1 VPDPLAIYGALG
13 ATCSLGWQVWRER
26 RRLRTSVRID
36 FEHGS
41 NFVYGS
47 QVLGAN
53 DNAPREYVLSVVVIN
68 DGETTEYVRDIGIE
82 IADGR
87 GFGFDFGRGDGDRV
101 LAPRGRVSHE
111 FRLSDHPDVDL
122 EADGFVALVRLGSG
136 LNLKTGT
143 RRLQPEVLEDLKAHN
158 SRLTRDGSV

>member
-1 VPDPLAIYGALG
+1 MPDPLAIYGAVA

-26 RRLRTSVRID
+26 RRLRTRVRID

-47 QVLGAN
+47 DVL
-53 DNAPREYVLSVVVIN
+53 DRNASGRREYVPTVVVIN
-68 DGETTEYVRDIGIE
+68 EGETTEYVRDVGIE

-101 LAPRGRVSHE
+101 LVPRGRVSHE
-111 FRLSDHPDVDL
+111 FRLSEHPDIDL
-122 EADGFVALVRLGSG
+122 EVDGFVALVRLALG
-136 LNLKTGT
+136 LNLKTET
-143 RRLQPEVLEDLKAHN
+143 HRLQPEVVDDLMAHN
-158 SRLTRDGSV
+158 SG